1 MTNSKIPIVI
11 VWFKRD
17 LRLEDN
23 EAINS
28 AIANNKL
35 VLLLYVIENSLI
47 QNNHFSKRHL
57 NFIKQSLEDLNQR
70 LAKFNTEIL
79 TVCGEVQSNFE
90 KLSKYFLIEKVYSHY
105 ETGIDITYKRDKK
118 MAKWFVENKI
128 RWYEKRQQGVFR
140 GIADRKNWSKL
151 MNSFIDQPIK
161 PLPEMKNKLVS
172 LKTLNQIKN
181 KFDVLELKTE
191 YLNDVQF

>member
-1 MTNSKIPIVI
+1 MINSNIPIVI

-17 LRLEDN
+17 LHLEDN

-90 KLSKYFLIEKVYSHY
+90 KLSKHFLIKKVYSHY
-105 ETGIDITYKRDKK
+105 ETGIDLTYKRDKK

-172 LKTLNQIKN
+172 LKTLKQIKKN
-181 KFDVLELKTE
+181 LMC
-191 YLNDVQF
+191 